1 MIFLSL
7 NAQARKAYKS
17 KIITSVYRDGLR
29 KGND

>member
-7 NAQARKAYKS
+7 RAPVHKAYKS
-17 KIITSVYRDGLR
+17 GMITSDYRDGLR